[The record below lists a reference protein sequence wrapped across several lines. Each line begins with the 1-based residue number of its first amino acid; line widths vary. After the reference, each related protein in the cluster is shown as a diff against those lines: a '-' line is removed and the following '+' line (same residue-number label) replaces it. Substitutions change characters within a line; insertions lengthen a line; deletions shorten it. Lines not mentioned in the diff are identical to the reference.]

1 MSTPSPSATLQN
13 LFESLLDEDEIEEIV
28 DAFSGLAVADQNPAL
43 NMGLILSDY
52 SKKSAVAYFR
62 VLAKVLE
69 TITCDEL
76 GPWVGMGIKISQKT
90 AAAGIR
96 FFKEAPGLFSQISS
110 PLLRQRFIAYGQSLA
125 DEDIN
130 LAVEYYRNAP
140 LLLKENATSEVSF
153 SEWVD
158 MGRALGRLDYTLAI
172 EYFRIT
178 PNLMPHLPMSLMPQ
192 WIQVGRNLAT
202 EKLLPTLLFMR
213 HSPEVFSIIVSERE
227 KELLLNLCYEVSL
240 QNPLFVVELFTES
253 PSIFR
258 PFAALGLQSILLEK
272 TTILAKYDATL
283 ATSLFLNGP
292 NILSLM
298 GDIAL
303 KFPEWVDEGISLLK
317 KGVSVQGFFALKG
330 RAGHDAMTRLRGG
343 VSLASVSKTL
353 KLFAEALSGK
363 SVSIKATSKRDKEA
377 EEREAQEHAEG
388 GTEKAQE
395 NTAQK
400 ADIPF
405 TDGENIYLPPHIC
418 YFTDDNLNFEWYKV
432 ATAYQAGYL
441 EYDTFYPQ
449 MNETADLIQSL
460 QEKYKKR
467 GGFSSLTS
475 FFSLFPEPSLIERLF
490 EIAEGARVEASL
502 RQEYPG
508 LRKAMNR
515 MRVHDLDRRPSLV
528 GLSPRGVVMELLLQ
542 ISMAGKT
549 KEEIPN
555 PLQKIVFELCEILGA
570 VNDAG
575 SSVAIS
581 MQVATK
587 AFDYLYEGE
596 ENPDDMSGPMEAFEE
611 EGIRTEGK
619 GEDSGELQASTRG
632 MLDPKKVEETAEI
645 KKQYTDALIEK
656 LKAAGLDLS
665 SDAASAEISKSVEQG
680 EVKLQSLKES
690 DPSDQVEEVVER
702 LQAEQ
707 GAAGRA
713 EGKRVFYY
721 DEWHCEEEEY
731 LPRWCRVVESTVAAG
746 ENDTVEAILS
756 EYHGMIH
763 SITSAFQLLRPEGFK
778 RIKGS
783 RDGDALDL
791 DALMVARVEMKA
803 GMNPSDRIYI
813 AHQKKERSVAVAF
826 LLDMSGSTQQ
836 LLPNREKSIL
846 QVEKEALILMS
857 KAVDAIGDQ
866 FALYGFSGRGKDTVD
881 FSILKDFDEPYHHR
895 VDQRIGE
902 IESAIQNRDGAAIR
916 HATSKLAAQ
925 PCKTRILILISD
937 GKPLDDQYR
946 GSYAISDTKMALR
959 EAKYRGIYPYCITVD
974 SKGEDY
980 LKGMY
985 GDVAYMVIDQVETLP
1000 MRLPQIYKRLTT

>member
-1 MSTPSPSATLQN
+1 MSTSSPSDTLQN
-13 LFESLLDEDEIEEIV
+13 LFEGILDEDEIEEIV
-28 DAFSGLAVADQNPAL
+28 EAFSGLAIQNQNPAL

-52 SKKSAVAYFR
+52 SKKSAIAYFR
-62 VLAKVLE
+62 VLPEVLKS
-69 TITCDEL
+69 IVSDEL
-76 GPWVGMGIKISQKT
+76 GSWVGMGIKISQKT

-96 FFKEAPGLFSQISS
+96 FFKEAPGLFAQIPSRS
-110 PLLRQRFIAYGQSLA
+110 LRERFIAYGQSLA

-140 LLLKENATSEVSF
+140 LLLKDKTSSEASF
-153 SEWVD
+153 SQWVD
-158 MGRALGRLDYTLAI
+158 IGRVLGREDYTLAI

-178 PNLMPHLPMSLMPQ
+178 PNLMPHLPLSLMPR

-202 EKLLPTLLFMR
+202 EKLLPTLLYMR
-213 HSPEVFSIIVSERE
+213 HSPEVFSTIVAESE
-227 KELLLNLCYEVSL
+227 KAQLLDLCYEVSL
-240 QNPLFVVELFTES
+240 QNPLLAVELFTES
-253 PSIFR
+253 ASVFR
-258 PFAALGLQSILLEK
+258 PFSALGLQSLLLEK
-272 TTILAKYDATL
+272 TTILAKYDASL
-283 ATSLFLNGP
+283 ACRLFLNGP
-292 NILSLM
+292 NVLSLM

-303 KFPEWVDEGISLLK
+303 KFPEWVDEGIALLK
-317 KGVSVQGFFALKG
+317 KGSSSAEGFFSLKG
-330 RAGHDAMTRLRGG
+330 RSGRDAITRLRGG
-343 VSLASVSKTL
+343 VSLASISKTL

-363 SVSIKATSKRDKEA
+363 SLSIKPTSKLG
-377 EEREAQEHAEG
+377 EEDSEETTETNRE
-388 GTEKAQE
+388 TRPD
-395 NTAQK
+395 N
-400 ADIPF
+400 PF
-405 TDGENIYLPPHIC
+405 TDGETIYLPPHIC
-418 YFTDDNLNFEWYKV
+418 YFPDDNLNFEWYKV
-432 ATAYQAGYL
+432 ATAFQAGYL
-441 EYDTFYPQ
+441 EYNTFFPQ

-467 GGFSSLTS
+467 GGFSSISS
-475 FFSLFPEPSLIERLF
+475 FFSLFPEPNLIERLF

-515 MRVHDLDRRPSLV
+515 MRVYDLDRRPSLV

-555 PLQKIVFELCEILGA
+555 PLQKIVFDLCEILGA
-570 VNDAG
+570 VNDTA

-596 ENPDDMSGPMEAFEE
+596 EHPEDMSGPMEAFEE

-619 GEDSGELQASTRG
+619 GEDSGELRASTRG
-632 MLDPKKVEETAEI
+632 MLDPQKVEETAEI

-665 SDAASAEISKSVEQG
+665 SDAATAALSKSVEQG

-690 DPSDQVEEVVER
+690 DPSAQVEAVAER
-702 LQAEQ
+702 LQAE
-707 GAAGRA
+707 AGG
-713 EGKRVFYY
+713 EGSDLGKRTFYY
-721 DEWHCEEEEY
+721 DEWHCEQEEY
-731 LPRWCRVVESTVAAG
+731 LPRWCRVVESTIEAG
-746 ENDTVEAILS
+746 ENDSVEAILG

-778 RIKGS
+778 RIKGA

-791 DALMVARVEMKA
+791 DALMIARVEMKA

-846 QVEKEALILMS
+846 QVEKEALVLMS
-857 KAVDAIGDQ
+857 KAVHAIGDK

-881 FSILKDFDEPYHHR
+881 FSIIKDFDEPYQHR

-925 PCKTRILILISD
+925 PCKTRILILLSD

-946 GSYAISDTKMALR
+946 GSYAIADTKMALR
-959 EAKYRGIYPYCITVD
+959 EAKHRGIYPYCITVD
-974 SKGEDY
+974 SKGEEY

-985 GDVAYMVIDQVETLP
+985 GDVAYMVIDQIETLP
-1000 MRLPQIYKRLTT
+1000 QRLPGIYKRLTT